1 MPPQFIRWRDNKAGV
16 FVNDHGQGSLA
27 RCHAGLARI
36 AECRSH
42 ARAFRRR
49 TNRPPRRRPEA
60 TAHRRPTHRREM
72 NLAVRDIRHNVG
84 RFALTTVGI
93 GLLLMIVMGMG
104 GIYRGLIYEATLLV
118 DQVGADLWVVQGST
132 RGPFAE
138 VSRIPANLEDRVRAV
153 PGVASARRFVSH
165 TIQREHRGQP
175 LRMVVQGLSW
185 PEDKG
190 DWVAADCRTR
200 VAPGALRNDCGPLAR
215 FAARREAQAG
225 QGRLRSRRFD
235 EGNGGDRRRRVV
247 LLHGERR
254 GGHPIRHAR
263 RSHAART
270 RRAPCA
276 AWRIWTWVA

>member
-1 MPPQFIRWRDNKAGV
+1 
-16 FVNDHGQGSLA
+16 
-27 RCHAGLARI
+27 
-36 AECRSH
+36 
-42 ARAFRRR
+42 
-49 TNRPPRRRPEA
+49 
-60 TAHRRPTHRREM
+60 M

-165 TIQREHRGQP
+165 TIQREHCDQP

-190 DWVAADCRTR
+190 DWVSLIAGR
-200 VAPGALRNDCGPLAR
+200 ALRQSHYEMIADRSLGLPLGEKVKLGKDVYEVVGLTRGMVGSGGDGLAFFLQ
-215 FAARREAQAG
+215 FAVRGDVQPGHDGGEDEEE
-225 QGRLRSRRFD
+225 RLRAYGIVVEQHAVD
-235 EGNGGDRRRRVV
+235 LQAEVLQLGWAGGGRGAHRSLPVRIGQRASSLT
-247 LLHGERR
+247 LLE
-254 GGHPIRHAR
+254 
-263 RSHAART
+263 
-270 RRAPCA
+270 
-276 AWRIWTWVA
+276 